1 MSVSTIKEYVE
12 QIQKENIVQETEVR
26 SKIINPLLNL
36 LKYPSEN
43 IAEEYPIY
51 GKDGR
56 KDLNCK
62 RADIIAF
69 KQNNAND
76 YRDKNG
82 IDWVMNN
89 SLVVIELKKPG
100 EKLEDAKYQASFYAM
115 WSRCIIYVTT
125 NGEDII
131 IYSLQNYIEDKILFN
146 DKIIN
151 LEKSWQELNKILNY
165 NNLIKKKNEDNV
177 DIKNEKLIYLEYCKN
192 KINENIGYLTEGINR
207 FLKRDNDLYNICA
220 LMNLTLED
228 SKKIEYKEILNE
240 NKALILGNVGVGKTY
255 LLKLIES
262 EILNRYAKE
271 EGNIIPIIITAKGWK
286 KNYFSIEEAIYNLL
300 KYNVPYISMDSIKE
314 KIVNGEYILL
324 IDGIDEIK
332 RERKSFINEIINLS
346 KGINTKI
353 ICTCRTNN
361 YFGELDEELKKYI
374 LEELTE
380 EQIKEYIEKNIGE
393 HEYYRI
399 YSSDNRQIKELMRNP
414 LLLSMIVFVYKNN
427 NKEIPKNKA
436 ILYKAFL
443 ENLINLRPKNKNVE
457 IKLDTDKRRKII
469 QDFACCDFNSD
480 TDMSSI
486 IDKYV
491 GTLTRNEI
499 EEEILDTGIIVKNE
513 YEFDFYH
520 YSFKEYFIAEYIYRQ
535 DNKNIYEFINK
546 NIKDKNFYE
555 IITFLVGMCKDE
567 EKQKIIFNE
576 LEKQNI
582 ELLSKCLDS
591 KYNFSKE
598 LEVKEIDLSL
608 KYLILKQLKDSYERV
623 IDENFYELKQLMDP
637 WDKYSAKD
645 IKNFKIGIKGNI
657 TDHSLQ
663 YHFFILENEN
673 KEVIIE
679 ENKDNPKIY
688 MKDKDGNNIE
698 IQFGNLQIN
707 NPMYPIS
714 FYNFKNSKFN
724 IYSYREIAFEYIGK
738 QLKNI
743 VKNNRFPLICKDNIL
758 IYEMLEQELKKL
770 PKSLKSEIKISLYEN
785 DSRVIY
791 DYLKDKINHSS
802 MLYLMLFFTKNE
814 KNCKNYMLTKS
825 DLNREDLGANLC
837 YQWDLYSNENI
848 LKYVSKYY
856 YLSEIAYREI
866 VEEKFYNVKEY
877 MKSYERGPKKFFG
890 YLYKNKNKKHM
901 FEMGTLMSSYKTTN
915 QTVEFPYIKLVEREE
930 PNEKEEELKNLLK
943 EMGKSEIEITTW
955 TSSSMFGY
963 FDKQPLFKK
972 VSKKL
977 EEDLKNIFPDD

>member
-1 MSVSTIKEYVE
+1 MSVSNIKEYVE
-12 QIQKENIVQETEVR
+12 QIQRENIVQETEVR
-26 SKIINPLLNL
+26 SKIINPLLDL

-76 YRDKNG
+76 HRDKNG

-89 SLVVIELKKPG
+89 SLIVIELKKPG

-115 WSRCIIYVTT
+115 WSRCVIYVIT

-131 IYSLQNYIEDKILFN
+131 IYSLQNYVADNILFN
-146 DKIIN
+146 NKIEN
-151 LEKSWQELNKILNY
+151 LEESWQELNEILNY
-165 NNLIKKKNEDNV
+165 NNLIKKKNEENA

-192 KINENIGYLTEGINR
+192 KLNENISYLTEGINR
-207 FLKRDNDLYNICA
+207 FLKCDNDLYNICS

-228 SKKIEYKEILNE
+228 SKKIEYKDILKE
-240 NKALILGNVGVGKTY
+240 NKALILGSVGIGKTY
-255 LLKLIES
+255 LLKLIEL
-262 EILNRYAKE
+262 EILNKYAKE
-271 EGNIIPIIITAKGWK
+271 EKNTIPIIINAKGWQ
-286 KNYFSIEEAIYNLL
+286 KNYFSIEEAIYNAL
-300 KYNVPYISMDSIKE
+300 KYNVSYITIDSIRE
-314 KIVNGEYILL
+314 KVINGEYILL

-332 RERKSFINEIINLS
+332 KERKSFINEIINLS

-353 ICTCRTNN
+353 ICTCRNNN
-361 YFGELDEELKKYI
+361 YFGELDEYLKKYI
-374 LEELTE
+374 LEELTD

-393 HEYYRI
+393 YEYYRI
-399 YSSDNRQIKELMRNP
+399 YSSDNKQIKELMKNP
-414 LLLSMIVFVYKNN
+414 LLLSMIIFVYKNN

-436 ILYKAFL
+436 ILYKVFL
-443 ENLINLRPKNKNVE
+443 EHLIDLRPKNKNVE
-457 IKLDTDKRRKII
+457 IKLDTKKRRNII
-469 QDFACCDFNSD
+469 QDYACCDFNSV
-480 TDMSSI
+480 TDMGTI

-491 GTLTRNEI
+491 GTLTRDEI
-499 EEEILDTGIIVKNE
+499 EEEILDTGIIIKNE

-555 IITFLVGMCKDE
+555 IIIFLVGMCKDE

-576 LEKQNI
+576 LEKENI

-591 KYNFSKE
+591 KYNFYKE
-598 LEVKEIDLSL
+598 LKVKDIDLSL
-608 KYLILKQLKDSYERV
+608 KYSILKQLKDSYERV
-623 IDENFYELKQLMDP
+623 IDENFYELKQLMNP
-637 WDKYSAKD
+637 WDRYSD
-645 IKNFKIGIKGNI
+645 RNIKEYKIGIRGNI
-657 TDHSLQ
+657 TNDSLH
-663 YHFFILENEN
+663 YHLFILKDENEDA
-673 KEVIIE
+673 IIVEDE
-679 ENKDNPKIY
+679 EKPKMY
-688 MKDKDGNNIE
+688 MKDKDGNDIE

-707 NPMYPIS
+707 DPMCPIS

-770 PKSLKSEIKISLYEN
+770 PKSLKSEIKLSLYEN

-791 DYLKDKINHSS
+791 DYLKDKINHNS
-802 MLYLMLFFTKNE
+802 MLYLMLFLTKNE
-814 KNCKNYMLTKS
+814 NNCKNYMLTDS
-825 DLNREDLGANLC
+825 DLNIKDLGPNLC

-856 YLSEIAYREI
+856 YLSEIAYREVI
-866 VEEKFYNVKEY
+866 EEKFYKIKEY
-877 MKSYERGPKKFFG
+877 MKNYERGPKRFFG
-890 YLYKNKNKKHM
+890 YVYKDESKKHM
-901 FEMGTLMSSYKTTN
+901 FGMGTLISSYKTN
-915 QTVEFPYIKLVEREE
+915 QTIEYPYIKLVERDET
-930 PNEKEEELKNLLK
+930 NEKEKELKYLLEK
-943 EMGKSEIEITTW
+943 MGKPEMEITTW
-955 TSSSMFGY
+955 SSSTMFEY

-972 VSKKL
+972 VSKKI
-977 EEDLKNIFPDD
+977 EEDLKNIFPSD